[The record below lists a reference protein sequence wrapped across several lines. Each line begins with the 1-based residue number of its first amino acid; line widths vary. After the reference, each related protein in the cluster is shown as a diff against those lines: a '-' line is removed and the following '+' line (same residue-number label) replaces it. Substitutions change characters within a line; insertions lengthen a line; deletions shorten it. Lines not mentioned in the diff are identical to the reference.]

1 MTLLTQTIVNNK
13 EEDHLCNNVKFQI
26 VFIQKKVILLL
37 VRNLLVMYFKMSYK
51 SINHL
56 N

>member
-26 VFIQKKVILLL
+26 VFIQKKSNIV
-37 VRNLLVMYFKMSYK
+37 VSKK
-51 SINHL
+51 SISHVF
-56 N
+56 